1 MLGGMAAVLSAGWS
15 DYLFWG
21 SWWNSYFQYIRIA
34 LVTEYLTGD
43 QREKNFSITPFLQM
57 QFFSSLGLYA
67 VLFFLGIGQWRKYW
81 IPLLLI
87 TIIPLIHNAHQH
99 YSYLFLSF
107 MMFAVLWGGVTE
119 YLYSAKKSIFIIVG
133 ITTAFISTAGM
144 FNWILNDKKV

>member
-57 QFFSSLGLYA
+57 QFFFQLGF
-67 VLFFLGIGQWRKYW
+67 VCRFC
-81 IPLLLI
+81 
-87 TIIPLIHNAHQH
+87 
-99 YSYLFLSF
+99 SF
-107 MMFAVLWGGVTE
+107 
-119 YLYSAKKSIFIIVG
+119 
-133 ITTAFISTAGM
+133 
-144 FNWILNDKKV
+144 

>member
-1 MLGGMAAVLSAGWS
+1 
-15 DYLFWG
+15 
-21 SWWNSYFQYIRIA
+21 
-34 LVTEYLTGD
+34 
-43 QREKNFSITPFLQM
+43 M

-107 MMFAVLWGGVTE
+107 MMFAVLWGARNGVSLLRQKVNF
-119 YLYSAKKSIFIIVG
+119 YYCRHNDGVYFHRRYVQLDSV
-133 ITTAFISTAGM
+133 
-144 FNWILNDKKV
+144 NDKKV